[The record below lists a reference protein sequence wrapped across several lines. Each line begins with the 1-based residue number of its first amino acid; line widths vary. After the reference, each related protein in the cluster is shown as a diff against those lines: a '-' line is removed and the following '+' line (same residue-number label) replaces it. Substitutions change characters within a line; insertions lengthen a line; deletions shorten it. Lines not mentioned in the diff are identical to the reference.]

1 VKIISHRAYIDGADP
16 NVENCPMAIQTLL
29 DSGLHVEIDVW
40 YIDGEYI
47 LGHDSPKYQI
57 QEAFLE
63 QEGLWCHAKNK
74 DALERMLASGV
85 HCFWHQEDDYTIT
98 SKGYIWAYPSKET
111 SGKNTVLLFPER
123 YAEIE
128 YSKYDFIC
136 TDYINKFLNKTDTS
150 NV

>member
-1 VKIISHRAYIDGADP
+1 MKIISHRAYIDGADP
-16 NVENCPMAIQTLL
+16 NVENHPVAIQALL
-29 DSGLHVEIDVW
+29 DSGIQVEIDVW
-40 YIDGEYI
+40 YIDEGYL
-47 LGHDSPKYQI
+47 LGHDSPKYQVD
-57 QEAFLE
+57 EAFLK

-74 DALERMLASGV
+74 DALERMLASEV
-85 HCFWHQEDDYTIT
+85 HCFWHQEDDYAIT

-123 YAEIE
+123 HTEIE

-136 TDYINKFLNKTDTS
+136 TDYINKYLNKTVTS

>member
-1 VKIISHRAYIDGADP
+1 MKIISHRAYVNGEDP
-16 NVENCPMAIQTLL
+16 DIENHPVAIQALL

-40 YIDGEYI
+40 YIDGNYL

-57 QEAFLE
+57 QESFLK

-74 DALERMLASGV
+74 YALEQMLASEV
-85 HCFWHQEDDYTIT
+85 HCFWHQQDDYTIT
-98 SKGYIWAYPSKET
+98 SRGYIWAYPSKET
-111 SGKNTVLLFPER
+111 SGNNTVLLFPER
-123 YAEIE
+123 HPEIE

-136 TDYINKFLNKTDTS
+136 TDYVNKFLNKTSIS